1 MVGAE
6 RARSPRVVFHTDLAE
21 HPVSSIPLGLYEK
34 ALPQRLSWSDRL
46 RIAAAHG
53 FTFVEMS
60 IDETDLRLARL
71 QWSGAERESV
81 RNETLKTGVP
91 IQSICLSAH
100 RRFALG
106 SPDSSTRDHALQ
118 ILIQGID
125 LAGDLGVRVIQL
137 AGYDVYYGDGD
148 DQSVKRFVDG
158 IRKGLAYAARRQVM
172 LAVEIMDTAFMG
184 SIVRYLNL
192 KRQLP
197 SPWLTVYP
205 DVGNLS
211 AWGNDV
217 AEELTLAIDQIVG
230 IHLKDTVAVSEYT
243 PGTFRDV
250 PFGTGCV
257 DFVSV
262 FRRLAALAY
271 SGPFLIEM
279 WSGDRSLEQ
288 AEQEVAEARRWIV
301 QQMIDGGYAREETD
315 G

>member
-1 MVGAE
+1 MVA
-6 RARSPRVVFHTDLAE
+6 ADWIRSPWGADYTRHTG
-21 HPVSSIPLGLYEK
+21 HPVSSVPLGLYEK

-81 RNETLKTGVP
+81 RNETLKIGVP

-106 SPDSSTRDHALQ
+106 SADSSTRERALQ

-125 LAGDLGVRVIQL
+125 LAVDLGVRVIQL
-137 AGYDVYYGDGD
+137 AGYDVYYENGN

-217 AEELTLAIDQIVG
+217 GEELTLAIDQIVG
-230 IHLKDTVAVSEYT
+230 IHLKDTVAVSENN

-262 FRRLAALAY
+262 FRRLAALQY

-279 WSGDRSLEQ
+279 WSGDRSVEQ
-288 AEQEVAEARRWIV
+288 AEQEVAEARRWII